1 MSRPLHARWNLGPTV
16 GSAVAL
22 DRAEKVQVVHH
33 EDGGNKEGWTA
44 ENVWARREGTGNV
57 VLWAL
62 REYINESKQMSE
74 LRKGD
79 EIHTNSNV
87 WEIVEVR
94 ANLYVDGGI
103 ARAKLIE

>member
-1 MSRPLHARWNLGPTV
+1 MSRPLHTRWNCGPTTS
-16 GSAVAL
+16 SAVAL
-22 DRAEKVQVVHH
+22 GYAGEVRVVHH
-33 EDGGNKEGWTA
+33 EDGGNKKGWTA
-44 ENVWARREGTGNV
+44 ENVWARREGTGNT

-62 REYINESKQMSE
+62 REYIDEGKKMSD

-79 EIHTNSNV
+79 EIHTNSSV

-103 ARAKLIE
+103 ARAKLIG